1 MGIYPAGRQ
10 SLRMALLR
18 LRMNRPHEHR
28 SLRRRLLRNLSHLA
42 AGKAASTGVG
52 LVTLAL
58 TARLLGPAHFGVVA
72 LIESYCRLI
81 DQVLRL
87 ETWQAIIRYG
97 TGAILADDKIR
108 LASLI
113 KLGVVVDVAGALLVT
128 TVAVVAA
135 PFASQLLGW
144 NHEAQHLAQLYAL
157 SLLFG
162 VSSTPVGIL
171 RLFGKF
177 AQAAWIDPALAVIRL
192 VGIIIITVMGGGLD
206 AVVGLLIGLVI
217 AERVITTALAWRTLR
232 AEGVIAVR
240 SASLRGWNRKFPQ
253 LASFLWSANAS
264 VLLRKAT
271 QETDTL
277 AVGFLLGPTSAG
289 LYQFARR
296 IMQTVSKTAQML
308 QQVVTP
314 DLAKLWAEMAQLR
327 FLRLVRRVE
336 LATVGAAVT
345 AILLLAI
352 AGPRIILAV
361 GGEQFTGAYAPLLA
375 YAVAVALFLAGTTM
389 RSALMVSGHQHAVL
403 KSAMAATIVYLA
415 ILVPSI
421 QAFGVIGASIA
432 QIGFSGAALAITL
445 RSYRALVVRTQAV
458 PPPCRASHLG

>member
-1 MGIYPAGRQ
+1 
-10 SLRMALLR
+10 MALLR
-18 LRMNRPHEHR
+18 LRMNRPHDR
-28 SLRRRLLRNLSHLA
+28 QSLRRRLIRNLSHLA
-42 AGKAASTGVG
+42 AGKAASTAVG

-58 TARLLGPAHFGVVA
+58 TARLLGPASFGIVA
-72 LIESYCRLI
+72 VIESYCRLI

-97 TGAILADDKIR
+97 TGALLAEDKVQ

-113 KLGVVVDVAGALLVT
+113 KLGIVVDVAGALLVT
-128 TVAVVAA
+128 TVAVGAA
-135 PFASQLLGW
+135 PLASEMLGW
-144 NHEAQHLAQLYAL
+144 SHEAQRLAQLYAL

-177 AQAAWIDPALAVIRL
+177 AQAAWIDPSLAVLRL
-192 VGIIIITVMGGGLD
+192 AGVIIITVTGGSLK
-206 AVVGLLIGLVI
+206 AVVGLLISLVI

-232 AEGVIAVR
+232 AEGIAAVGT
-240 SASLRGWNRKFPQ
+240 ASLSGWNRRFPQ
-253 LASFLWSANAS
+253 FASFLWSANVS

-277 AVGFLLGPTSAG
+277 AVGFLLGSTSAG

-314 DLAKLWAEMAQLR
+314 DLAKLWAELAKSR

-336 LATVGAAVT
+336 LATIGAAVAAFIVLT
-345 AILLLAI
+345 I
-352 AGPRIILAV
+352 AGPRIILLV
-361 GGEQFTGAYAPLLA
+361 GGPQFTGAYAPLLA
-375 YAVAVALFLAGTTM
+375 YAVAIALFLAGTTM

-415 ILVPSI
+415 ILVPNI
-421 QAFGVIGASIA
+421 KAFGVIGASIA
-432 QIGFSGAALAITL
+432 QIAFSGVALAITL
-445 RSYRALVVRTQAV
+445 RSFRALVVRTQAV
-458 PPPCRASHLG
+458 PQPCRG